1 MTDES
6 TKKFLKVYDD
16 ILQCKRLTIW
26 DRLTISLAISFG
38 ENGRA
43 LFASQQSIADRL
55 GTSRDTI
62 KRSVANLKKLPFV
75 NVESRGMK
83 KSLIITVDLPLLE
96 KWLVDMV
103 QDAPSDIGQD
113 APSMGQDAPLLDN
126 SLDLFSL
133 KDQFEV
139 HGNFAGKIASASTAD
154 SKDDDSSKAEGH
166 ESKDGLAEQNSKE
179 GLPLPDELGDDYP
192 LCKQAIKIMN
202 RLRRSEG
209 FTNIDIYTNRMR
221 TRQWQECEYALAS
234 IFNDRANAEH
244 MEQHF
249 FDMLAGPL
257 AKKKRVTLNHLCAT
271 FMNYSNFDHLHLLV
285 DCHGFDND
293 GYAY

>member
-1 MTDES
+1 MTNES
-6 TKKFLKVYDD
+6 AKKFLKVYDD
-16 ILQCKRLTIW
+16 VLQCKRLAIW
-26 DRLTISLAISFG
+26 DRLTISLAISYG

-55 GTSRDTI
+55 GTSRDTV

-75 NVESRGMK
+75 NVECRGVK
-83 KSLIITVDLPLLE
+83 KSLIITVNLPLLE

-103 QDAPSDIGQD
+103 QD

-126 SLDLFSL
+126 SLDHSSL
-133 KDQFEV
+133 KDQFEL
-139 HGNFAGKIASASTAD
+139 HGNFAGKIVSVSTAELI
-154 SKDDDSSKAEGH
+154 DDDSSKAEGH
-166 ESKDGLAEQNSKE
+166 ESKD

-202 RLRRSEG
+202 RLRREEG
-209 FTNIDIYTNRMR
+209 LTNIYTNRMH

-234 IFNDRANAEH
+234 IFSDRANTGH

-249 FDMLAGPL
+249 FDMLDGPL
-257 AKKKRVTLNHLCAT
+257 AKAKRVTLNHLCAT
-271 FMNYSNFDHLHLLV
+271 FMNDSNFDHLHLLA
-285 DCHGFDND
+285 DCHGFDNK

>member
-1 MTDES
+1 MTNES

-16 ILQCKRLTIW
+16 VLQCKRLAIW

-75 NVESRGMK
+75 NVESRGVK

-133 KDQFEV
+133 KDQFEL
-139 HGNFAGKIASASTAD
+139 HGNFAGKIVSVSTAELI
-154 SKDDDSSKAEGH
+154 DDDSSKAEGS
-166 ESKDGLAEQNSKE
+166 EPSKE
-179 GLPLPDELGDDYP
+179 GLVLVDDLGNSFQRCRQMVK
-192 LCKQAIKIMN
+192 LMTK
-202 RLRRSEG
+202 LRRDEGLDQLIIGRMPIEQWERCENSLDAIFSE
-209 FTNIDIYTNRMR
+209 R
-221 TRQWQECEYALAS
+221 AS
-234 IFNDRANAEH
+234 DTH
-244 MEQHF
+244 LEQHI
-249 FDMLAGPL
+249 FDMLDGPL
-257 AKKKRVTLNHLCAT
+257 AKAKKVNLHKLACTHALD
-271 FMNYSNFDHLHLLV
+271 SDFDHEHLILN
-285 DCHGFDND
+285 CYGFDNA
-293 GYAY
+293 GYAC

>member
-1 MTDES
+1 MTNES
-6 TKKFLKVYDD
+6 AKKFLKVYDD
-16 ILQCKRLTIW
+16 VLQCKRLTIW

-55 GTSRDTI
+55 GTSRDTV

-75 NVESRGMK
+75 NVECRGVK
-83 KSLIITVDLPLLE
+83 KSLIITVNLPLLE

-103 QDAPSDIGQD
+103 QDAPSDMVQD

-126 SLDLFSL
+126 SLDHSSL
-133 KDQFEV
+133 KDQFEL
-139 HGNFAGKIASASTAD
+139 HGNFAGKIVSVSTAELI
-154 SKDDDSSKAEGH
+154 DDDSSKAEGH
-166 ESKDGLAEQNSKE
+166 ESKDGLAEKNSKE
-179 GLPLPDELGDDYP
+179 GLPLPDELGDDFP
-192 LCKQAIKIMN
+192 LCRHAIKIMN
-202 RLRRSEG
+202 RLRREEG
-209 FTNIDIYTNRMR
+209 LEQLYVNRMH

-234 IFNDRANAEH
+234 IFNDRANTGH

-249 FDMLAGPL
+249 FDMLDGPL
-257 AKKKRVTLNHLCAT
+257 AKAKRVTLNHLCAT
-271 FMNYSNFDHLHLLV
+271 FRNDSDFDHLHLLV

>member
-1 MTDES
+1 MANES
-6 TKKFLKVYDD
+6 TKTFLKVYDD
-16 ILQCKRLTIW
+16 VLQCKRLAIW
-26 DRLTISLAISFG
+26 DRLTISLAISYG

-55 GTSRDTI
+55 GTSRDTV

-75 NVESRGMK
+75 NVECRGVK
-83 KSLIITVDLPLLE
+83 KSLVITVNLPLLE

-126 SLDLFSL
+126 SLNHFSL
-133 KDQFEV
+133 KDQFEL
-139 HGNFAGKIASASTAD
+139 HGNFAGKIVSVSTAELI
-154 SKDDDSSKAEGH
+154 DDDSSKAEGH
-166 ESKDGLAEQNSKE
+166 ESKDGLAEKNSKE
-179 GLPLPDELGDDYP
+179 DLPLPDELGDDYP

-202 RLRRSEG
+202 RLRREKD
-209 FTNIDIYTNRMR
+209 FNIYVNRMHV
-221 TRQWQECEYALAS
+221 RQWQECEYALAS
-234 IFNDRANAEH
+234 IFSDNANTEH

-257 AKKKRVTLNHLCAT
+257 AKTKRVTLNHLCAT
-271 FMNYSNFDHLHLLV
+271 FMNDSNFDHLHLLA
-285 DCHGFDND
+285 DCHGFDNE
-293 GYAY
+293 GYAH

>member
-1 MTDES
+1 MTNES
-6 TKKFLKVYDD
+6 AKKFLKVYDD
-16 ILQCKRLTIW
+16 VLQCKRLAIW
-26 DRLTISLAISFG
+26 DRLTISLAISYG

-55 GTSRDTI
+55 GTSRDTV

-75 NVESRGMK
+75 NVECRGVK
-83 KSLIITVDLPLLE
+83 KSLIITVNLPLLE

-103 QDAPSDIGQD
+103 QDAPSDMVQD
-113 APSMGQDAPLLDN
+113 APSMGQDAPVLDN
-126 SLDLFSL
+126 SLDHSSL
-133 KDQFEV
+133 KDQFEL
-139 HGNFAGKIASASTAD
+139 HGNFAGKIVSVSTAELI
-154 SKDDDSSKAEGH
+154 DDDSSKAEGH
-166 ESKDGLAEQNSKE
+166 ESKD

-202 RLRRSEG
+202 RLRREEG
-209 FTNIDIYTNRMR
+209 LTNIYTNRMH

-234 IFNDRANAEH
+234 IFSDRANTGH

-249 FDMLAGPL
+249 FDMLDGPL
-257 AKKKRVTLNHLCAT
+257 AKAKRVTLNHLCAT
-271 FMNYSNFDHLHLLV
+271 FMNDSNFDHLHLLA
-285 DCHGFDND
+285 DCHGFDNK

>member
-1 MTDES
+1 MTNES
-6 TKKFLKVYDD
+6 AKKFLKVYDD
-16 ILQCKRLTIW
+16 VLQCKRLTIW

-55 GTSRDTI
+55 GTSRDTV

-75 NVESRGMK
+75 NVECRGVK
-83 KSLIITVDLPLLE
+83 KSLIITVNLPLLE

-103 QDAPSDIGQD
+103 QDAPSDMVQD

-126 SLDLFSL
+126 SLDHSSL
-133 KDQFEV
+133 KDQFEL
-139 HGNFAGKIASASTAD
+139 HGNFAGKIVSVSTAELI
-154 SKDDDSSKAEGH
+154 DDDSSKAEGH
-166 ESKDGLAEQNSKE
+166 ESKD

-202 RLRRSEG
+202 RLRREECL
-209 FTNIDIYTNRMR
+209 TNIYTNRMH
-221 TRQWQECEYALAS
+221 TRQWQECEAALTA
-234 IFNDRANAEH
+234 IFSEH
-244 MEQHF
+244 ATTEHLEQHF
-249 FDMLAGPL
+249 FDMLDGPL
-257 AKKKRVTLNHLCAT
+257 AKAKRVTLNHLCAT
-271 FMNYSNFDHLHLLV
+271 FRNDSDFDHLHLLV

>member
-1 MTDES
+1 MTNES
-6 TKKFLKVYDD
+6 AKKFLKVYDD
-16 ILQCKRLTIW
+16 VLQCKRLTIW

-55 GTSRDTI
+55 GTSRDTV

-75 NVESRGMK
+75 NVECRGVK
-83 KSLIITVDLPLLE
+83 KSLIITVNLPLLE

-103 QDAPSDIGQD
+103 QDAPSDMVQD

-126 SLDLFSL
+126 SLDHSSL
-133 KDQFEV
+133 KDQFEL
-139 HGNFAGKIASASTAD
+139 HGNFAGKIVSVSTAELI
-154 SKDDDSSKAEGH
+154 DDDSSKAEGH
-166 ESKDGLAEQNSKE
+166 ESKD

-202 RLRRSEG
+202 RLRREEG
-209 FTNIDIYTNRMR
+209 LTNIYTNRMH
-221 TRQWQECEYALAS
+221 TRQWQECEAALTA
-234 IFNDRANAEH
+234 IFSEH
-244 MEQHF
+244 ATTEHLEQHF
-249 FDMLAGPL
+249 FDMLDGPL
-257 AKKKRVTLNHLCAT
+257 AKAKRVTLNHLCAT
-271 FMNYSNFDHLHLLV
+271 FRNDSDFDHLHLLV